1 MFRKLRSVSHLLST
15 VLLIYAAQSLAGSD
29 AFVDFEATLGFDDNV
44 TRAAD
49 DIDIE
54 NDSFFTL
61 AGTGGYVLHEGRFG
75 TLVGKILLQGNK
87 FSRFDGLSNVVA
99 AGKLNY
105 TFGFG
110 SGFNSPWYAL
120 DIEYGVAEFKSFQ
133 RDSNITRA
141 SITMGM
147 QVDDVTSM
155 RLGFSYKDR
164 DAESRVFDTQNA
176 AFFINLDWAV
186 VKKHIVYL
194 TFKYDQG
201 DIFSSIAS
209 GTADFE
215 VIQASDP
222 NIVEDDVFIGKTTYR
237 LDGTTQFL
245 TLGYNWVQDLH
256 SSFDFSARYLESEA
270 DDVNLTYSELT
281 LLATYFHRFSL

>member
-1 MFRKLRSVSHLLST
+1 MYRKLRSVSHLLST
-15 VLLIYAAQSLAGSD
+15 VLLIYATQSLAGSD

-44 TRAAD
+44 TRAVD

-61 AGTGGYVLHEGRFG
+61 AGTGGYVLHEGQSD
-75 TLVGKILLQGNK
+75 TLVGKILLQGSK
-87 FSRFDGLSNVVA
+87 FSDFDGLSNIVA

-110 SGFNSPWYAL
+110 SGFGAPWFAL
-120 DIEYGVAEFKSFQ
+120 DLEYGVAEFDSFQ
-133 RDSNITRA
+133 RDSNIGRA
-141 SITMGM
+141 ALTMGM
-147 QVDDVTSM
+147 QIDDATSM

-164 DAESRVFDTQNA
+164 DAESAVFDTKNSA
-176 AFFINLDWAV
+176 VFVSMDWAV

-194 TFKYDQG
+194 TYKYDQG
-201 DIFSSIAS
+201 DIFSSAS
-209 GTADFE
+209 NPPLWVLD
-215 VIQASDP
+215 ASKA
-222 NIVEDDVFIGKTTYR
+222 IVADDVFIGKTTYR
-237 LDGTTQFL
+237 LDGTTQFV

-270 DDVNLTYSELT
+270 DDVNLTYSDLT
-281 LLATYFHRFSL
+281 LLATYFHRFNL